1 MVFYGASGHGKVLIE
16 AFVAS
21 GGTVTGVVDDNA
33 EIKTLLSYPVS
44 GRYDK
49 QRFPGSSF
57 VISIGNNCIRKR
69 IAASLRENFGRVIH
83 PATVIS
89 PSASIGDGSVAMGGV
104 IINAGSL
111 IGSHVILNT
120 ASVVDHDCTIEDFVH
135 VSPNATICGSVVI
148 GEGTHVGAGATII
161 QNVRIGKWAVIGAG
175 TVVVSDVPDYAVV
188 VGVPGKIKKYNKPG
202 D

>member
-21 GGTVTGVVDDNA
+21 GGTVTGVVDDNI
-33 EIKTLLSYPVS
+33 EIKSLLSYPVS
-44 GRYDK
+44 GKYDK
-49 QRFPGSSF
+49 QKFSGSPF
-57 VISIGNNCIRKR
+57 VVSIGNNWIRKR

-83 PATVIS
+83 PTTVIS
-89 PSASIGDGSVAMGGV
+89 PSASIGGGSVAMGGV